1 MGVLTL
7 RRNSRGTASRHRV
20 YQRLDS
26 LSWDSYPCFMQQQPQ
41 SVQVT
46 WFLILYS
53 VPFGRG
59 LPIDVLWG
67 SSPVSVPPSP
77 GPLHQS
83 ARGKHI
89 PSTLNGK
96 GNYLAG
102 SQTPAPDHDK
112 AVLLRGARGFWA
124 LWCTGPAAWYLR
136 IGRVDHPRHAFPDH
150 NRAPMCLSDGT
161 MHWACL
167 AVLVHW
173 DTVLCYTPS
182 LVEYR
187 QQGKCSPLPP
197 TPVLGCASRHWPA
210 SSTPLK

>member
-1 MGVLTL
+1 MH
-7 RRNSRGTASRHRV
+7 A
-20 YQRLDS
+20 Q
-26 LSWDSYPCFMQQQPQ
+26 SWRELAKCRFAHFPSFFSVHVDTY
-41 SVQVT
+41 VQVT

-89 PSTLNGK
+89 PSTLDGK

-112 AVLLRGARGFWA
+112 AVLLRGACGF
-124 LWCTGPAAWYLR
+124 
-136 IGRVDHPRHAFPDH
+136 
-150 NRAPMCLSDGT
+150 
-161 MHWACL
+161 
-167 AVLVHW
+167 
-173 DTVLCYTPS
+173 
-182 LVEYR
+182 
-187 QQGKCSPLPP
+187 
-197 TPVLGCASRHWPA
+197 
-210 SSTPLK
+210 

>member
-26 LSWDSYPCFMQQQPQ
+26 LSWDSYPCFTQQLPQ
-41 SVQVT
+41 SVEVT

-89 PSTLNGK
+89 PSTLDGK
-96 GNYLAG
+96 GNCLAG

-112 AVLLRGARGFWA
+112 AVLLRGACGFWA

-136 IGRVDHPRHAFPDH
+136 IGIELTSPDMH
-150 NRAPMCLSDGT
+150 SQIITEPPMCLSYGT

-167 AVLVHW
+167 AVHVHW
-173 DTVLCYTPS
+173 DTVLCS
-182 LVEYR
+182 K
-187 QQGKCSPLPP
+187 Q
-197 TPVLGCASRHWPA
+197 
-210 SSTPLK
+210 